1 MPGPLTPDFAPWT
14 FDTTA
19 SPEQREANDERV
31 ATLRA
36 AGHTIGDGCVVS
48 GLADVDADSLAL
60 GDRSYVAAHAHVTGD
75 VAIGADCSV
84 NVSAAIRGR
93 VTIGDAVRIGSHTS
107 VLGFD
112 HAFDRVDVPVF
123 RQGLTSRGITIGDD
137 VWVGAHVVI
146 LDGVTVGDHAV
157 IGAGAVV
164 TRDVPADAVAVGNP
178 ARVVRDRRTGERP
191 AAGPVR
197 APAPAAAPASRP
209 ATSPDVATGR
219 RPDRDDERARRLES
233 LGSEVLANLPALVER
248 SFDGAHH
255 RDAPGTPPT
264 VRAHCDAVEL
274 AALVGGVPA
283 GLSREEQVRRLTGL
297 VGAGGTIPELGQGA
311 GPVPDGARPD
321 GVRPDGDGPDGA
333 WAGGAT
339 AYHVLCVGYALD
351 LLGASLP
358 VVPSVGASAAE
369 VVRRLGALP
378 WATNA
383 WGAGSTVDTVGTVLT
398 FAREAGV
405 EVPAGVREALVG
417 WLVEHRDPMTGLW
430 GAPRA
435 ADGWREAVNGTYRL
449 VRGTFAQWGT
459 PLGLGRELT
468 DSVLRHASGGVLDA
482 PRVTACDALD
492 VVHLLWWARRCGA
505 DRYRTGEADD
515 VARHV
520 LDGIAARWTPEG
532 LAFAPEGFRTARGS
546 TASGA
551 PDGLPSLQGTE
562 MWLAT
567 AWYAADLLGRSGV
580 LGWVPRGIHAP
591 APRA

>member
-1 MPGPLTPDFAPWT
+1 MPGPLTPDYAPWT

-19 SPEQREANDERV
+19 SREQREANDERV
-31 ATLRA
+31 ASLRA
-36 AGHTIGDGCVVS
+36 AGHAIGEGCVVS
-48 GLADVDADSLAL
+48 GLADVDADTFSL

-84 NVSAAIRGR
+84 NVSAAIRGA
-93 VTIGDAVRIGSHTS
+93 VTVGDAVRIGSHTS
-107 VLGFD
+107 ILGFD

-123 RQGLTSRGITIGDD
+123 RQGLTSRGVTIGDD
-137 VWVGAHVVI
+137 VWIGAHVVI
-146 LDGVTVGDHAV
+146 LDGVVVGDHAV

-191 AAGPVR
+191 ATSTGTAPPS
-197 APAPAAAPASRP
+197 APA
-209 ATSPDVATGR
+209 R
-219 RPDRDDERARRLES
+219 RPEPDAERARRLERF
-233 LGSEVLANLPALVER
+233 GAEALAALPALVER
-248 SFDGAHH
+248 AFDGQDY
-255 RDAPGTPPT
+255 RDAPGAAPT

-274 AALVGGVPA
+274 AALAGGAPA
-283 GLSREEQVRRLTGL
+283 GLSRDEHVRRLTDL
-297 VGAGGTIPELGQGA
+297 VGPDGRIPELGHGEK
-311 GPVPDGARPD
+311 VLPDGA
-321 GVRPDGDGPDGA
+321 GPDGA
-333 WAGGAT
+333 QPDDAQPDGAWPDGPA

-351 LLGASLP
+351 LLGTTLP
-358 VVPSVGASAAE
+358 AVPSVAASAAE
-369 VVRRLGALP
+369 VVRRLEALP

-383 WGAGSTVDTVGTVLT
+383 WGAGSTVDTVGTALT

-405 EVPAGVREALVG
+405 EVPAGAREALVG
-417 WLVEHRDPMTGLW
+417 WLVEHRDPVTGLW

-435 ADGWREAVNGTYRL
+435 SDGWREPVNGTYRL

-459 PLGLGRELT
+459 ALGLGRELT
-468 DSVLRHASGGVLDA
+468 DSVLRHASCGVLDA

-505 DRYRTGEADD
+505 DGYRTAEADD
-515 VARHV
+515 VARRV
-520 LDGIAARWTPEG
+520 LDGIVERWSSDG
-532 LAFAPEGFRTARGS
+532 LAFAPEGSRTARGG
-546 TASGA
+546 TASGV

-567 AWYAADLLGRSGV
+567 AWYAADLLGRPGV

-591 APRA
+591 APRV

>member
-14 FDTTA
+14 FGTTA
-19 SPEQREANDERV
+19 SPEQRAANSDRVEA
-31 ATLRA
+31 LRA
-36 AGHTIGDGCVVS
+36 AGHPIGAGCVVS
-48 GLADVDADSLAL
+48 GLADVDADTFSL

-93 VTIGDAVRIGSHTS
+93 VTVGDAVRIGSHTS
-107 VLGFD
+107 ILGFD
-112 HAFDRVDVPVF
+112 HAFDRLDVPVF

-137 VWVGAHVVI
+137 VWIGAHVVV

-178 ARVVRDRRTGERP
+178 ARVVLDRRTGERP
-191 AAGPVR
+191 
-197 APAPAAAPASRP
+197 
-209 ATSPDVATGR
+209 TSAR
-219 RPDRDDERARRLES
+219 RPDRDDERSRRLERF
-233 LGSEVLANLPALVER
+233 GAEVVATLPALVAR
-248 SFDGAHH
+248 AVDGEHL
-255 RDAPGTPPT
+255 RDAPGAPPT
-264 VRAHCDAVEL
+264 VRARCDAVEL
-274 AALVGGVPA
+274 AALAGGVPP
-283 GLSREEQVRRLTGL
+283 GLSRDEHARRLTDL
-297 VGAGGTIPELGQGA
+297 VGPDGAIPELGEEP
-311 GPVPDGARPD
+311 GPVPDAASPVGARP
-321 GVRPDGDGPDGA
+321 RGPG
-333 WAGGAT
+333 

-351 LLGASLP
+351 LLGSRLP
-358 VVPSVGASAAE
+358 AVPYASATAEE
-369 VVRRLGALP
+369 VVRGLEALP

-383 WGAGSTVDTVGTVLT
+383 WGAGSAVDTVGTALT
-398 FAREAGV
+398 WAREAGAD
-405 EVPAGVREALVG
+405 VPAGARETLVG
-417 WLVEHRDPMTGLW
+417 WLVEHRDPVTGLW

-435 ADGWREAVNGTYRL
+435 ADGWREPVNGTYRL

-468 DSVLRHASGGVLDA
+468 DSVLRHAASGVLDA

-505 DRYRTGEADD
+505 DGYRSGETDD

-520 LDGIAARWTPEG
+520 LDGVVGRWAPDG
-532 LAFAPEGFRTARGS
+532 LAFAPEGSRTAPGG
-546 TASGA
+546 TASGV
-551 PDGLPSLQGTE
+551 PEGLPSLQGTE

-567 AWYAADLLGRSGV
+567 AWYAADLVGRSGV